1 MWNQHLESEL
11 REARM
16 YASVKSDD
24 VDVPDDWED
33 LEDLTDEE
41 REPTMRP
48 RTRPV
53 NGKCGKRKPT

>member
-1 MWNQHLESEL
+1 
-11 REARM
+11 M

-41 REPTMRP
+41 REALEDKGGR
-48 RTRPV
+48 RRD
-53 NGKCGKRKPT
+53 

>member
-1 MWNQHLESEL
+1 
-11 REARM
+11 M

-41 REPTMRP
+41 REALEDKAVAGATQRP
-48 RTRPV
+48 HSGRA
-53 NGKCGKRKPT
+53 GD